1 MCDVSHIQI
10 SFRAVN
16 AFDVLNVHRLM
27 PDPPTA
33 TATNATEPKTA
44 PTIIAVGVEVLAS
57 AGLGGNTF
65 GVVPGA

>member
-1 MCDVSHIQI
+1 
-10 SFRAVN
+10 
-16 AFDVLNVHRLM
+16 M

-65 GVVPGA
+65 GVVPGTYRQFDGRGTSTMLR